1 MRRLQMDWERV
12 VMRSPA
18 GSTEDLLEDVTQTV
32 GVELLSISA
41 REVDAISFPGYR
53 VTVYTLVGGGWK
65 IVGSY

>member
-53 VTVYTLVGGGWK
+53 VT
-65 IVGSY
+65 I